1 MIFKLTLYYFQIQVI
16 TSVELLGV
24 TDEPLSKEFKLD
36 TTKSLE
42 VRVLYESESDYT
54 IAKLLLPT
62 YPVIHLESETG
73 TDHADVASIYPQK

>member
-1 MIFKLTLYYFQIQVI
+1 MYVQIQVI

-24 TDEPLSKEFKLD
+24 TDEPLSKEFKLN

-54 IAKLLLPT
+54 IAKLLLPPN
-62 YPVIHLESETG
+62 PVLLLESETG
-73 TDHADVASIYPQK
+73 TDHDGVASVYPQK